1 MQSSDSELEA
11 DDNNEEMIDTADY
24 TKNFDGDNIV
34 IGEEEELARK
44 QKFKNLNKVLDES
57 NYVDLPAQPDLG
69 FSYTDARKTMTING
83 NTNPENKNLWPR
95 GTENILKNVHS
106 PRGAA
111 KYVQRPIESFRLV
124 FTDEMV
130 NNIVRYT
137 NDVIRPVLE
146 RFFDVLEAST
156 KYTRFRL
163 VDHMDIGAFLGILYL
178 RATLRVNLM
187 STSTIWHPESSNNLF

>member
-24 TKNFDGDNIV
+24 AKNFDGDNIV

-83 NTNPENKNLWPR
+83 NTNPENKNL
-95 GTENILKNVHS
+95 
-106 PRGAA
+106 
-111 KYVQRPIESFRLV
+111 
-124 FTDEMV
+124 
-130 NNIVRYT
+130 
-137 NDVIRPVLE
+137 
-146 RFFDVLEAST
+146 
-156 KYTRFRL
+156 
-163 VDHMDIGAFLGILYL
+163 
-178 RATLRVNLM
+178 
-187 STSTIWHPESSNNLF
+187 